1 MGGPFLGFLN
11 TPVETGEPTHSIK
24 YDVPLLLERHVK
36 IEVNNNITNA
46 LHETKIPLENTQ
58 YSYIHAYTKRGSCMV
73 VHFYVC

>member
-11 TPVETGEPTHSIK
+11 TPVETGTHSIK
-24 YDVPLLLERHVK
+24 YDVPLLLDVK

-58 YSYIHAYTKRGSCMV
+58 YSYIQAYTKRGSCMV